1 MRKQA
6 GASNFSRDE
15 EKIKTK
21 GETIKELERI
31 YGIRNGS
38 ANEKGDNRIGGET
51 KLPDQK
57 KQSDL
62 AEELNMSKVRLR
74 KYKSLT
80 DLIPELQDAVQTLVK

>member
-31 YGIRNGS
+31 YGIRNG
-38 ANEKGDNRIGGET
+38 GDRKSEET
-51 KLPDQK
+51 KLPLK
-57 KQSDL
+57 NQSDL